1 MSCPTPEYSSKCPV
15 LLLNIV
21 QNSRGLPMD
30 RTDEGTKYRPIGRLS
45 KVWIF
50 VFSNLNKLFKKSNWS
65 FRWVRHNDIILSK

>member
-45 KVWIF
+45 EVCIF
-50 VFSNLNKLFKKSNWS
+50 VFSNLNKLFKK
-65 FRWVRHNDIILSK
+65 